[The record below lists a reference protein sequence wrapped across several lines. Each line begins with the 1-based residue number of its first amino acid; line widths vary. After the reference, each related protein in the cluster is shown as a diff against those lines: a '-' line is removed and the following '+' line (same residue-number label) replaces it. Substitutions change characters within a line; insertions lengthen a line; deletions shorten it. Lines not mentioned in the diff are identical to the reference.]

1 MSRKSY
7 TKEFREQAARLVIV
21 EGRSF
26 KDVAK
31 SLSVDQS
38 SLRHWVGAV
47 RGLGVKPSE
56 ATLAA
61 TDPAKRIRDLESQVR
76 RLEMEKDILKKAAA
90 YFARETLGG
99 GGGQP

>member
-7 TKEFREQAARLVIV
+7 TQEFKDQAAGLVIV
-21 EGRSF
+21 QGRTH

-38 SLRHWVGAV
+38 SLRHWVRIA
-47 RGLGVKPSE
+47 RAAGVKPSD

-61 TDPAKRIRDLESQVR
+61 TDPAKRVRDLEAQVR
-76 RLEMEKDILKKAAA
+76 RLEMEKEILKKAAA
-90 YFARETLGG
+90 YFAKETM